1 MSKFQELLTEA
12 YKSELR
18 DSNGK
23 LNQTDRNTLRN
34 ELMEALA
41 EDLNAVMTVDGAI
54 VEFEHEYW
62 GSLAVEVSVKMK
74 DPNYDTEAAADEY
87 AEKVAAAEAKKAEVL
102 KRAAERQAKSEA
114 LKAAR
119 ELKKISK

>member
-1 MSKFQELLTEA
+1 MSKFNEVLAEA
-12 YKSELR
+12 FNAQLR
-18 DSNGK
+18 ESNGK

-54 VEFEHEYW
+54 IEFEHEYW

-114 LKAAR
+114 LKATR
-119 ELKKISK
+119 EAKKTSK